1 MKLLRIVALAGFVVL
16 STARAHA
23 DSIPTDDPV
32 IRTGGHGGSVS
43 ITFPT
48 FRILTPTGD
57 SPTDGTDCI
66 LIQGGV
72 ATGAPGC
79 FFSNDIMKGQAG
91 ATIDALVF
99 VVSKASFSGTLS
111 CALSTALGG
120 ASPFTN
126 CAVSPTAPIVTFS
139 GGPGIPFGDDFS
151 MGFRGFNADTSFVGS
166 AILSGSGT
174 TVPEPGTLALF
185 VSGIGALLARWCKQ
199 FERSLESCSGMWPDT
214 SSNT

>member
-1 MKLLRIVALAGFVVL
+1 MKLLRIVALSVFVVL
-16 STARAHA
+16 STAGAHA

-32 IRTGGHGGSVS
+32 IRTGGHGGSVP

-48 FRILTPTGD
+48 FRILTPTGN
-57 SPTDGTDCI
+57 SPTDGTDCF

-72 ATGAPGC
+72 ATDAPGC
-79 FFSNDIMKGQAG
+79 FFSNDITEGQAG
-91 ATIDALVF
+91 ATIDALAF
-99 VVSKASFSGTLS
+99 VVSNASFSGTLS

-151 MGFRGFNADTSFVGS
+151 MGFRGFNADTTFVGR
-166 AILSGSGT
+166 AILSGPGT
-174 TVPEPGTLALF
+174 PAKTPEPGTLALF
-185 VSGIGALLARWCKQ
+185 VSGIGALLVR
-199 FERSLESCSGMWPDT
+199 RRT
-214 SSNT
+214 TI